1 MTSLLTVLSIPSP
14 SEGVW
19 HLGPLPLRAYAFAI
33 ILGVFAA
40 IWTGE
45 RRWVA
50 RGGTRGQIGDLALWA
65 VPAGLIGARLW
76 HVATDH
82 KLYFGEGGDPIGA
95 LEIWHG
101 GLGIWGAIMGGLVG
115 AWFYCRRH
123 GILVRP
129 LADALAPSLLLAQII
144 GRFGNYFNQEL
155 FGRPTDLP
163 WGLEID
169 VAHRPSGYEQF
180 TTFHPTFLYEALWN
194 LAAIGVL
201 LWADRR
207 FRLGYGRVFALYVML
222 YTLGRGWIEYLR
234 IDPVELQD
242 VGGLRFNVWTSIVLF
257 VLATAYFIVATRR
270 HPRPDSREP
279 SPYRPGHAANDAAGD
294 PANDAGNGSAG
305 APGRRICPVGGRRGG
320 RSFRPGPEWAG
331 RINAGVRHSSPET
344 GPLPPEILLYAEFSA
359 WAKVVPA
366 TASSPPPHQRV
377 DPRETRCADRRRES
391 ARAGIPAATGA
402 LRRNTR
408 ARCVWRCL
416 RGHHDRCSQ
425 P

>member
-1 MTSLLTVLSIPSP
+1 MTPLLTGLSIPSP

-45 RRWVA
+45 RRWA
-50 RGGTRGQIGDLALWA
+50 ERGGKRGQIGDLALWA

-76 HVATDH
+76 HVATDYQ
-82 KLYFGEGGDPIGA
+82 LYFGEGEGTPVDA
-95 LEIWHG
+95 LKIWQG

-123 GILVRP
+123 DILVRP

-163 WGLEID
+163 WALEID
-169 VAHRPSGYEQF
+169 AAHRPVGYEQF

-222 YTLGRGWIEYLR
+222 YTLGRGWIEDLR
-234 IDPVELQD
+234 IDPVELAD

-257 VLATAYFIVATRR
+257 VGAAVYFVVATRR

-279 SPYRPGHAANDAAGD
+279 TPYKTKEPAGD
-294 PANDAGNGSAG
+294 PENGTENVADDTETADLSG
-305 APGRRICPVGGRRGG
+305 PDAPGD
-320 RSFRPGPEWAG
+320 SE
-331 RINAGVRHSSPET
+331 S
-344 GPLPPEILLYAEFSA
+344 
-359 WAKVVPA
+359 
-366 TASSPPPHQRV
+366 
-377 DPRETRCADRRRES
+377 PRE
-391 ARAGIPAATGA
+391 
-402 LRRNTR
+402 
-408 ARCVWRCL
+408 
-416 RGHHDRCSQ
+416 
-425 P
+425 

>member
-1 MTSLLTVLSIPSP
+1 
-14 SEGVW
+14 
-19 HLGPLPLRAYAFAI
+19 
-33 ILGVFAA
+33 
-40 IWTGE
+40 
-45 RRWVA
+45 
-50 RGGTRGQIGDLALWA
+50 
-65 VPAGLIGARLW
+65 
-76 HVATDH
+76 
-82 KLYFGEGGDPIGA
+82 
-95 LEIWHG
+95 
-101 GLGIWGAIMGGLVG
+101 MGGLVG

-169 VAHRPSGYEQF
+169 AAHRPSGYEQF

-257 VLATAYFIVATRR
+257 VLATAYFVVATRR

-279 SPYRPGHAANDAAGD
+279 SPYRPGHAAGD
-294 PANDAGNGSAG
+294 PRERRRKRLRRP
-305 APGRRICPVGGRRGG
+305 PGRRICPVGGHRGG

-331 RINAGVRHSSPET
+331 RINPWSEAFVS
-344 GPLPPEILLYAEFSA
+344 
-359 WAKVVPA
+359 
-366 TASSPPPHQRV
+366 
-377 DPRETRCADRRRES
+377 
-391 ARAGIPAATGA
+391 
-402 LRRNTR
+402 
-408 ARCVWRCL
+408 
-416 RGHHDRCSQ
+416 
-425 P
+425 

>member
-1 MTSLLTVLSIPSP
+1 MTQLMTVLSIPSP

-50 RGGTRGQIGDLALWA
+50 RGGSRGQIGDIALWA

-82 KLYFGEGGDPIGA
+82 QLYFGAGRDPVGA
-95 LEIWHG
+95 LEIWRG

-115 AWFYCRRH
+115 AYFYCRRH

-169 VAHRPSGYEQF
+169 AAHRPSGYEQF

-257 VLATAYFIVATRR
+257 VLATAYFLVATRR
-270 HPRPDSREP
+270 HPRPHSREP
-279 SPYRPGHAANDAAGD
+279 SPYRPGHAAGD
-294 PANDAGNGSAG
+294 PANDAANDAASDVGNGSEEHPEG
-305 APGRRICPVGGRRGG
+305 ASV
-320 RSFRPGPEWAG
+320 RSEDTEEADLSGPDRSGPEG
-331 RINAGVRHSSPET
+331 S
-344 GPLPPEILLYAEFSA
+344 
-359 WAKVVPA
+359 
-366 TASSPPPHQRV
+366 
-377 DPRETRCADRRRES
+377 TR
-391 ARAGIPAATGA
+391 
-402 LRRNTR
+402 
-408 ARCVWRCL
+408 
-416 RGHHDRCSQ
+416 
-425 P
+425 

>member
-1 MTSLLTVLSIPSP
+1 VITPLLTALSIPSP

-82 KLYFGEGGDPIGA
+82 QLYFGDGRDPIDA
-95 LEIWHG
+95 LEIWRG
-101 GLGIWGAIMGGLVG
+101 GLGIWGAIAGGLVG

-129 LADALAPSLLLAQII
+129 LADALAPSLLLAQVI

-169 VAHRPSGYEQF
+169 AAHRPDGYERF
-180 TTFHPTFLYEALWN
+180 LTFHPTFLYEALWN
-194 LAAIGVL
+194 LAAIVVL

-222 YTLGRGWIEYLR
+222 YTLGRGWIEDLR
-234 IDPVELQD
+234 IDPVELSD

-257 VLATAYFIVATRR
+257 IGAAVYFVVATRR

-279 SPYRPGHAANDAAGD
+279 SPYRPGHAAGD
-294 PANDAGNGSAG
+294 PADDAGNGSGDRPEDASVRPDDTEEPDLSG
-305 APGRRICPVGGRRGG
+305 PD
-320 RSFRPGPEWAG
+320 RSGPEG
-331 RINAGVRHSSPET
+331 S
-344 GPLPPEILLYAEFSA
+344 
-359 WAKVVPA
+359 
-366 TASSPPPHQRV
+366 
-377 DPRETRCADRRRES
+377 
-391 ARAGIPAATGA
+391 
-402 LRRNTR
+402 TR
-408 ARCVWRCL
+408 A
-416 RGHHDRCSQ
+416 
-425 P
+425 